1 MTPGRLRLLS
11 LLVLAVLAG
20 LTALAA
26 PVTPGLPALGLATA
40 AAGAALLLAGPV
52 FRVIIAIL
60 IAALGG
66 CVVLVALYTPAADAL
81 YSWIVLAVVVGG
93 IQVLVGIALAATT
106 RVWPRSGRQY
116 SRTRTAEV
124 GDAIGDWDAL
134 SAGDDPTGDAPI
146 DLPRSPRPE

>member
-20 LTALAA
+20 LTALASPA
-26 PVTPGLPALGLATA
+26 SPGFSALGLATA
-40 AAGAALLLAGPV
+40 AAGAALLLAGPI

-60 IAALGG
+60 LAALGG
-66 CVVLVALYTPAADAL
+66 CIVLVAVYTPVADAVHGWL
-81 YSWIVLAVVVGG
+81 VLAVVVGG

-106 RVWPRSGRQY
+106 RAWPTSGRRY
-116 SRTRTAEV
+116 SRTRATGV

-146 DLPRSPRPE
+146 DLARSPRPE